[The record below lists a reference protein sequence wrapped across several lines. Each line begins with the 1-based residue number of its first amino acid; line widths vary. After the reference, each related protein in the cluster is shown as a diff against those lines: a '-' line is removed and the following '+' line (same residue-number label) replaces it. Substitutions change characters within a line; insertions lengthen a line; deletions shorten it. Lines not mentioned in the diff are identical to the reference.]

1 MSYTQDEFDNS
12 SLNHPNNQDK
22 EKKRDEM
29 AGIHEDRP
37 GTNGLAGLVKNP
49 YVFCTAIFASI
60 GGILF
65 GCKLNPFFPFT
76 LSLSLSLTYR
86 KLYTRR

>member
-1 MSYTQDEFDNS
+1 MSYIQDDHSDEFNNAS
-12 SLNHPNNQDK
+12 INHPNTQDK
-22 EKKRDEM
+22 EKKRDDM
-29 AGIHEDRP
+29 AGIHETRP

-65 GCKLNPFFPFT
+65 GCKYLKQIFIYFSFI
-76 LSLSLSLTYR
+76 
-86 KLYTRR
+86 